1 MSQQF
6 AWDFSNGKLLYLGIK
21 FCLHVFLWVTLLL
34 AKTLLSKSMTTFTG
48 ELMILSGFYFYF
60 QLSSSSN
67 FFFKIWPNVGFLGL
81 TCPGIW
87 FFLLICSFKL
97 SFFFRKVSLNYILV
111 FVLFYCAGFL
121 FWEFVYIESV
131 FFVFICIFF
140 FFLIT
145 LWWFYLFIAF

>member
-1 MSQQF
+1 M
-6 AWDFSNGKLLYLGIK
+6 FSFELLYFWQKHYCQKVWQLLQVNWW
-21 FCLHVFLWVTLLL
+21 FCLDFIFIFSL
-34 AKTLLSKSMTTFTG
+34 APPV
-48 ELMILSGFYFYF
+48 I
-60 QLSSSSN
+60 
-67 FFFKIWPNVGFLGL
+67 FFKIWPNVGFLGL